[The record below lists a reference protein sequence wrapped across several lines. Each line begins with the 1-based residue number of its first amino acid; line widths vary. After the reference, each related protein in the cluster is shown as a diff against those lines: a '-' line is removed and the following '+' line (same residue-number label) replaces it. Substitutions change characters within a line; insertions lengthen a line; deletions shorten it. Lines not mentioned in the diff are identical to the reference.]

1 VRLLLGLISL
11 FLLEFCFAQ
20 TEIQIDLSDNLVHPK
35 TYVVPKTTGVITID
49 GKANEKAWEK
59 APLSDEFIDIEGK
72 KKVPYR
78 TQMKM
83 LWDDEFLYVYSELE
97 EPHIWGDITERD
109 AIIYYN
115 NDFEVFIDPSND
127 TRNYGEIE
135 MNALNTVWDLQLDKP
150 YRVGGKAEFYWN
162 LPELKTAVKIYGT
175 LNDPSD
181 IDSMWTVEMAI
192 PMASMIELKNKPR
205 TAPKEGERWRI
216 NFSRVEWDHDIAE
229 GKYSRKKVDGKY
241 LPEHNWVWSKQGVI
255 NMHEPE
261 KWGYLQFTEK
271 SDPRNIEIVSET
283 DEKYIQAIY
292 AVFRKTH
299 RGELSHLKTLD
310 AGAQLTIDARITKTE
325 NATVH
330 FYKTHMGYEIN
341 LVSPI
346 TKNDYWINEMG
357 ELRIKP
363 EAEIITIPPKK
374 FTFATWAHGDKEFDR
389 DKWNKKLDDYKS
401 LGITEVL
408 IGGSAQFLQPLVDLA
423 AEKDMKIHAWMWTLN
438 RPNDSI
444 CMQHPDWYSV
454 NRKGQNSL
462 EYRAYVDY
470 YQWLSPFH
478 PEAREY
484 IKNNVRELTKVKG
497 LASIHLDYV
506 RYVDVILGAQLQP
519 KYNIVQD
526 TEFPEYDY
534 GYHPIA
540 IQGFKKQFGYSPLDL
555 DHPELSAEWRQYRL
569 DAVTSLVNECIEVAH
584 EADHNM
590 TAAVFPFPEMSR
602 HMVRQ
607 AWDDWNLDAVY
618 PMLYQNFYNE
628 NIEWIGFATKTD
640 VNKVDFPVN
649 AGLYIPGLPTPED
662 LEKAIMEAINNG
674 ANGISIFQADNL
686 SEEQK
691 EVFKRLNKRF
701 NQ

>member
-1 VRLLLGLISL
+1 MKGLFAFISIL
-11 FLLEFCFAQ
+11 FLHFCLSQ
-20 TEIQIDLSDNLVHPK
+20 EDMKINLSNDIVQPKHYLVLKTNSEIK
-35 TYVVPKTTGVITID
+35 ID
-49 GKANEKAWEK
+49 GKANEKAWK
-59 APLSDEFIDIEGK
+59 SARFSDPFIDIEGNK
-72 KKVPYR
+72 SVPYR
-78 TQMKM
+78 TQVKM
-83 LWDDEFLYVYSELE
+83 LWDESFLYIYAELD
-97 EPHIWGDITERD
+97 EPHIWGDIKDRD

-135 MNALNTVWDLQLDKP
+135 LNALNTVWDLQLDKP

-162 LPELKTAVKIYGT
+162 LPELQTAVQVYGS

-192 PMASMIELKNKPR
+192 PLASMIELRDKPR
-205 TAPKEGERWRI
+205 AIPKDGEIWRI
-216 NFSRVEWDHDIAE
+216 NFSRVEWDHDVVD
-229 GKYSRKKVDGKY
+229 GKYSRKKVNGKY
-241 LPEHNWVWSKQGVI
+241 LPEHNWVWSNQAVI

-261 KWGYLQFTEK
+261 KWGYLQFTEQ
-271 SDPRNIEIVSET
+271 SAYANQIPYQNI
-283 DEKYIQAIY
+283 DELYIQAIY
-292 AVFRKTH
+292 AVFRKTLK
-299 RGELSHLKTLD
+299 GDLSFLKINDPGTEITLNAELSNRAQIDIQFFKT
-310 AGAQLTIDARITKTE
+310 
-325 NATVH
+325 N
-330 FYKTHMGYEIN
+330 MGYEFN
-341 LVSPI
+341 LKSP
-346 TKNDYWINEMG
+346 KSGKSYWINQNG
-357 ELRIKP
+357 ELWTEPEELIINLPSKP
-363 EAEIITIPPKK
+363 
-374 FTFATWAHGDKEFDR
+374 FTFATWAHGDKTFDH
-389 DKWNKKLDDYKS
+389 DKWNQKLDEYKS

-408 IGGSAQFLQPLVDLA
+408 IGGSAEFLQPLVDLA
-423 AEKDMKIHAWMWTLN
+423 AKKDMKIHAWMWTLN
-438 RPNDSI
+438 RPNDST
-444 CMQHPDWYSV
+444 CMQHPEWYSV

-478 PEAREY
+478 PDARNY

-519 KYNIVQD
+519 KYNLVQD

-540 IQGFKKQFGYSPLDL
+540 IEGFKKKFGYSPLDL
-555 DHPELSAEWRQYRL
+555 EHPELSAEWRQYRL
-569 DAVTSLVNECIEVAH
+569 DAVSSLVNECIEIAH
-584 EADHNM
+584 QSDHQM

-607 AWDDWNLDAVY
+607 AWDDWHLDAAY

-628 NIEWIGFATKTD
+628 SIEWIGFATKTD
-640 VNKVDFPVN
+640 VNKVDFPIN
-649 AGLYIPGLPTPED
+649 AGLYIPGLPTAGD
-662 LEKAIMEAINNG
+662 LEKAILQAFFNG
-674 ANGISIFQADNL
+674 ADGVAIFQADNL

-691 EVFKRLNKRF
+691 AVVKKLYLQF